1 VLEQKTL
8 NPLFKAGSGNL
19 VVSSLYSTL
28 LLTVFDHDQY
38 TQNDFLGQLQCDLST
53 LAVNRVLLA
62 VSVLDHQPILTCACI
77 LW

>member
-28 LLTVFDHDQY
+28 LLSVFDHDQY
-38 TQNDFLGQLQCDLST
+38 TQNDFLGQVQCDLST
-53 LAVNRVLLA
+53 LAVSPVLLA
-62 VSVLDHQPILTCACI
+62 VSVVHHKRQL
-77 LW
+77 